1 MKKLIG
7 LTMMATMVFAFTPA
21 IYADDVQPAGSE
33 IEAQAPGPGGQGNVF
48 APRFLANGPFKVYK
62 DTSIKRT
69 DTIRAGDYGPGGEK
83 WKVIGRTNKAS
94 TTAVTFTGKG
104 GGTTGCTKGTKW
116 NNYVE
121 LKSNGS
127 DYGSYFT
134 LVKAKRIKGS
144 GNRILY
150 LYMNTTAG
158 GDAGWRLTSSPAGW
172 GDSCG
177 W

>member
-1 MKKLIG
+1 MKKLIC
-7 LTMMATMVFAFTPA
+7 LTTMAMMVFAFTPA
-21 IYADDVQPAGSE
+21 IYADDVQPAGSD
-33 IEAQAPGPGGQGNVF
+33 IEAQAVGPAGNGNVF
-48 APRFLANGPFKVYK
+48 APRFASNGPFKVYK
-62 DTSIKRT
+62 DTNNKLT
-69 DTIRAGDYGPGGEK
+69 DTVRAGDYGPGGEK

-104 GGTTGCTKGTKW
+104 GGTTGCPKITKW

-121 LKSNGS
+121 LKSNGK
-127 DYGSYFT
+127 DYKSYFT
-134 LVKAKRIKGS
+134 LVKAKRVKGS

-150 LYMNTTAG
+150 LYMNTTAS
-158 GDAGWRLTSSPAGW
+158 GDAGWKQTSGPS